1 MVPPDQALVLTA
13 GGCGPYI
20 AEKLARGI
28 SIMQTASGLW
38 DAAASAAWK
47 PMLFSSQAA
56 ALLWRQ
62 TATCGRPGWR
72 TSLPARAGSPS
83 SILISSP
90 TDYSGALDLGPT
102 TKVPAPRRTS
112 TSPTSSAR

>member
-1 MVPPDQALVLTA
+1 MVPPDQALLLTA

-47 PMLFSSQAA
+47 
-56 ALLWRQ
+56 LL
-62 TATCGRPGWR
+62 
-72 TSLPARAGSPS
+72 
-83 SILISSP
+83 
-90 TDYSGALDLGPT
+90 
-102 TKVPAPRRTS
+102 
-112 TSPTSSAR
+112 